1 MKDSLQPGVKISVTI
16 EVDKERTIGFMGDE
30 GRVYA
35 TPSMVEDFEYTC
47 RNFLLDHLDDGE
59 DTVGTHVS
67 MDHLAPT
74 VEGDKVTFEVEI
86 TEVDGRLVT
95 MQAQVADSVEDVGRG
110 IHKRFVVDTAKTFER
125 LKAKRV
131 KALGGS

>member
-16 EVDKERTIGFMGDE
+16 DVDKERTIGFMGDE

-59 DTVGTHVS
+59 DTVGIHVS

-74 VEGDKVTFEVEI
+74 VEGDTVTFEVEI

-95 MQAQVADSVEDVGRG
+95 LQASVADSVEPVGRG

-125 LKAKRV
+125 IQAKLA
-131 KALGGS
+131 KALGGR